1 MRLPPDASRAVDEK
15 GKVAVRLSSSTPII
29 KNYYNKKKENIEM
42 DGWEAREKGKVSMRA
57 RQGNERAEGE
67 RQGQARGGREGRGRA
82 MRERGTWKDVLYNL

>member
-1 MRLPPDASRAVDEK
+1 
-15 GKVAVRLSSSTPII
+15 
-29 KNYYNKKKENIEM
+29 M

-82 MRERGTWKDVLYNL
+82 MREGGTWKDVLYNL